1 MKFLERTHRAKKLSK
16 SLIKSQCILLTPL
29 SSEGDTN
36 LKIKGSRLKKRLL
49 KNVLSK
55 NSNLI
60 GNSIKGSCKMTI
72 LEKKDLKSFEFN
84 SFLDYNPLVIKWG
97 SRFYTKNSLKNLNTE
112 KNVMS
117 LLGALSKNHL
127 EINKTLTHSVCMIL
141 NVLEI
146 SKLKYENS

>member
-16 SLIKSQCILLTPL
+16 SLIQSQCILLTPL

-97 SRFYTKNSLKNLNTE
+97 SRFYTKK
-112 KNVMS
+112 
-117 LLGALSKNHL
+117 
-127 EINKTLTHSVCMIL
+127 IR
-141 NVLEI
+141 
-146 SKLKYENS
+146 